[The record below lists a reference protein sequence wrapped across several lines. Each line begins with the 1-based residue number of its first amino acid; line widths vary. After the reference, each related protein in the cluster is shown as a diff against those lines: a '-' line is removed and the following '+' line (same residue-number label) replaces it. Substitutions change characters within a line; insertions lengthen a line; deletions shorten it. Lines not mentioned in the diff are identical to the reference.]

1 MHDHELKEK
10 CREIA
15 RRDRVLRAMLRFS
28 ILVIALLL
36 LVMVVLLVVPLP
48 LSWWLP
54 YTETENTVWCCAAK
68 VYDERPITELD
79 EADAR
84 EFAEVLEQTTVR
96 FRGWSEDDMRYPY
109 LQLFQLEAGSGKRLS
124 DTRTF
129 SFDEQGLL
137 VVDDFRFS
145 LAGASETAFCEAFE
159 RACDASLA
167 QKFKNS

>member
-1 MHDHELKEK
+1 MKRIKQLLMVT
-10 CREIA
+10 A
-15 RRDRVLRAMLRFS
+15 AV
-28 ILVIALLL
+28 LL
-36 LVMVVLLVVPLP
+36 LVMAVLLVVPLP

-54 YTETENTVWCCAAK
+54 YTETENAVWCCAAK

-96 FRGWSEDDMRYPY
+96 FRGWSEDYMLYPY

-124 DTRTF
+124 DIRTF

-137 VVDDFRFS
+137 VVDDLRFS

>member
-1 MHDHELKEK
+1 MKRIKQLLMVT
-10 CREIA
+10 A
-15 RRDRVLRAMLRFS
+15 AV
-28 ILVIALLL
+28 LL
-36 LVMVVLLVVPLP
+36 LVMAVLLVVPLP

-54 YTETENTVWCCAAK
+54 YTETENAVWCCAAK

-96 FRGWSEDDMRYPY
+96 FRGWSEDYMLYPY

-124 DTRTF
+124 DIRTF

-137 VVDDFRFS
+137 IVDDLRFD
-145 LAGASETAFCEAFE
+145 LTAESETAFCEAFE
-159 RACDASLA
+159 RACDTSLA

>member
-1 MHDHELKEK
+1 MKRIRKLLTV
-10 CREIA
+10 A
-15 RRDRVLRAMLRFS
+15 AV
-28 ILVIALLL
+28 ALLL
-36 LVMVVLLVVPLP
+36 VTVLLLVVPLP

-54 YTETENTVWCCAAK
+54 YTETENAVWCCAAK

-84 EFAEVLEQTTVR
+84 AFAEVLGQTKVR
-96 FRGWSEDDMRYPY
+96 FRGWSEDYMLYPF
-109 LQLFQLEAGSGKRLS
+109 LQLFQLEEGSGKRLS

-137 VVDDFRFS
+137 IVDELRFD
-145 LAGASETAFCEAFE
+145 LAGTSETVFCEAFE

-167 QKFKNS
+167 EKFKNS

>member
-1 MHDHELKEK
+1 MK
-10 CREIA
+10 
-15 RRDRVLRAMLRFS
+15 RVKQLLTVTAAF
-28 ILVIALLL
+28 LL
-36 LVMVVLLVVPLP
+36 LVTVS

-54 YTETENTVWCCAAK
+54 YTETENAVWLCSVK

-84 EFAEVLEQTTVR
+84 AFAEVLGQTKVR
-96 FRGWSEDDMRYPY
+96 FRGWSEDYMLYPF
-109 LQLFQLEAGSGKRLS
+109 LQLFQLEEGSGKRLS

-137 VVDDFRFS
+137 IVDELRFD
-145 LAGASETAFCEAFE
+145 LAGTSETVFCEAFE

-167 QKFKNS
+167 EKFKNS